1 MIGTENPLA
10 DRQQRGVQVAGDPQA
25 DWLAEVTGDD
35 RRRAGGKPLIRGNSA
50 GVRRLAI
57 WDDADVGD
65 DPSVESSVAGS
76 QVGAGFQAMAA
87 GDWRGARDA
96 FSAALEMAEVPEARF
111 GLASTLFWLGDI
123 AGTID
128 SCEKAY
134 AAFRRRGDLMFAAGV
149 ALSLVGYNK
158 GYLGNTAAAR
168 GWLSRAARIIENE
181 VPELRGELLGA
192 TAYVTD
198 DPVESEAL
206 ARQAVEIGRANGN
219 FGLELMA
226 MHAVGQALVQ
236 QGRTEEGMS
245 LLDEAMAGVIGGE
258 GGDPMAVAQMSC
270 MTMVVCGS
278 CLDLERAT
286 QWVQSLERFI
296 DRYGCPFL
304 YAECRTYYGRV
315 LFENGDWSAAEA
327 LLADAISMSRGVFA
341 APHAFASGTLAELR
355 LAQGRV
361 EDAGRVLRGVEGRE
375 EAAAAVASLHLKLGE
390 PSVAAA
396 VLRRRLAATSPDRLD
411 AAAVIELLG
420 EAEIAL
426 LDSGAAIERGRALVA
441 LGAVND
447 CHLMVAHG
455 ERLLGHALAS
465 TDAMA
470 ARAHLE
476 TALAAFSQAGIPYR
490 AAQTRLL
497 LAQVLRREDQA
508 VAVAEARAA
517 LSVFEDLGA
526 GRDADAAAALLRD
539 LGVKAARTGPKN
551 VGRLTKREQEVLVLL
566 GEALSNPEIAERL
579 VLSRKTV
586 EHHVARILSKLG
598 LRGRAEAAALAARS
612 APLESAPGNR

>member
-1 MIGTENPLA
+1 MA
-10 DRQQRGVQVAGDPQA
+10 
-25 DWLAEVTGDD
+25 TG
-35 RRRAGGKPLIRGNSA
+35 
-50 GVRRLAI
+50 
-57 WDDADVGD
+57 
-65 DPSVESSVAGS
+65 E
-76 QVGAGFQAMAA
+76 
-87 GDWRGARDA
+87 WRGARDA
-96 FSAALEMAEVPEARF
+96 FSAVLEVAEVPEALF
-111 GLASTLFWLGDI
+111 GLASALFWLGDI
-123 AGTID
+123 AGTIAY
-128 SCEKAY
+128 CEKAY
-134 AAFRRRGDLMFAAGV
+134 AGFRRRGDLMFAAGA

-192 TAYVTD
+192 SAYVTD

-219 FGLELMA
+219 SGLELMA

-258 GGDPMAVAQMSC
+258 GDPMTVAQMSC

-278 CLDLERAT
+278 CFDLERAT
-286 QWVQSLERFI
+286 QWVQSLQGFI

-327 LLADAISMSRGVFA
+327 FLTDAIAMSRGVFA
-341 APHAFASGTLAELR
+341 APHAFAAGTLAELR

-361 EDAGRVLRGVEGRE
+361 EDAARVLRGVEGRE
-375 EAAAAVASLHLKLGE
+375 EAAAAVASVHLAQGE

-396 VLRRRLAATSPDRLD
+396 VLRRRLAATSLDRLD
-411 AAAVIELLG
+411 VAAVIELLG
-420 EAEIAL
+420 EAQIAL
-426 LDSGAAIERGRALVA
+426 HDSGAAIERGRALVA
-441 LGAVND
+441 LGAVNNCD
-447 CHLMVAHG
+447 LIVAHG
-455 ERLLGHALAS
+455 ERLLGHAFAL
-465 TDAMA
+465 TDVPA
-470 ARAHLE
+470 ACTHLE
-476 TALAAFSQAGIPYR
+476 TALAAFIHAEIPYR

-497 LAQVLRREDQA
+497 LAQVLGQSNHE
-508 VAVAEARAA
+508 VAGAEARAA

-539 LGVKAARTGPKN
+539 LGVKAARAGPKN
-551 VGRLTKREQEVLVLL
+551 VGLLTKREQEVLALL
-566 GEALSNPEIAERL
+566 GEGLSNPEIAERL
-579 VLSRKTV
+579 FLSRKTV

-598 LRGRAEAAALAARS
+598 LRGRAEAAALAARN
-612 APLESAPGNR
+612 AHQESA

>member
-1 MIGTENPLA
+1 MSSGP
-10 DRQQRGVQVAGDPQA
+10 GDE
-25 DWLAEVTGDD
+25 L
-35 RRRAGGKPLIRGNSA
+35 
-50 GVRRLAI
+50 
-57 WDDADVGD
+57 
-65 DPSVESSVAGS
+65 SVVES
-76 QVGAGFQAMAA
+76 QVGAGFQALAA
-87 GDWRGARDA
+87 GDWRSARDA
-96 FSAALEMAEVPEARF
+96 FSAVLVVAEVPEALF
-111 GLASTLFWLGDI
+111 GLATALFWLGDI
-123 AGTID
+123 AGTIAN
-128 SCEKAY
+128 CEQAY
-134 AAFRRRGDLMFAAGV
+134 AAFRRRPDPMSAAAA
-149 ALSLVGYNK
+149 ALALVGYNK

-168 GWLSRAARIIENE
+168 GWLSRAARIIDSD

-198 DPVESEAL
+198 DPVQSEAL

-219 FGLELMA
+219 SDLELMA

-258 GGDPMAVAQMSC
+258 SNPLTVAQLSC

-278 CLDLERAT
+278 CFDVERAT
-286 QWVQSLERFI
+286 QWVQSLERFM

-315 LFENGDWSAAEA
+315 LFESGDWGAAEV
-327 LLADAISMSRGVFA
+327 LLAEAISISKGVFA

-361 EDAGRVLRGVEGRE
+361 EEAARVLRGVEGRE
-375 EAAAAVASLHLKLGE
+375 EAAAAAGSLHLALGE

-426 LDSGAAIERGRALVA
+426 LDNAAAIERGHALIA

-447 CHLMVAHG
+447 CQLIIARG
-455 ERLLGHALAS
+455 ERLLGHALAL
-465 TDAMA
+465 TDAQA

-476 TALAAFSQAGIPYR
+476 TALAAFVQAGIPYR
-490 AAQTRLL
+490 TAQTQLL
-497 LAQVLRREDQA
+497 VAQVLGPTDRE
-508 VAVAEARAA
+508 VAAAEARAA
-517 LSVFEDLGA
+517 FSVFEDLGA
-526 GRDADAAAALLRD
+526 DRDADAAAALLRE
-539 LGVKAARTGPKN
+539 LGVRAARTGPKN
-551 VGRLTKREQEVLVLL
+551 VGRLTKREQEVLALL
-566 GEALSNPEIAERL
+566 GDGFSNPEIADRL
-579 VLSRKTV
+579 FLSRKTV

-598 LRGRAEAAALAARS
+598 LRGRAEAAAVAARG
-612 APLESAPGNR
+612 AP

>member
-1 MIGTENPLA
+1 VSEG
-10 DRQQRGVQVAGDPQA
+10 RGVEPSA
-25 DWLAEVTGDD
+25 D
-35 RRRAGGKPLIRGNSA
+35 
-50 GVRRLAI
+50 
-57 WDDADVGD
+57 
-65 DPSVESSVAGS
+65 ES
-76 QVGAGFQAMAA
+76 QLGAGFQAVAT

-96 FSAALEMAEVPEARF
+96 FSAALAVAEVPEAFF
-111 GLASTLFWLGDI
+111 GLANALFWLGDI
-123 AGTID
+123 AGTIAN
-128 SCEKAY
+128 CEKAY
-134 AAFRRRGDLMFAAGV
+134 AGFRRRGDPVFAAGA

-158 GYLGNTAAAR
+158 GYLGNAAAAR
-168 GWLSRAARIIENE
+168 GWLSRAARIIQSE
-181 VPELRGELLGA
+181 VPQLRGELLGA
-192 TAYVTD
+192 TAYLTD

-219 FGLELMA
+219 SDLELMA

-236 QGRTEEGMS
+236 QGRTEEGMV

-258 GGDPMAVAQMSC
+258 GGDPLTVAQMSC

-278 CLDLERAT
+278 CFDLERAT
-286 QWVQSLERFI
+286 QWVQSLQGFI

-327 LLADAISMSRGVFA
+327 LLIEAISMSEGVFA

-355 LAQGRV
+355 LAQGRI
-361 EDAGRVLRGVEGRE
+361 EDAARVLHGVEGRE
-375 EAAAAVASLHLKLGE
+375 EAAAAVASLRLEQGE

-411 AAAVIELLG
+411 VASVTELLG

-426 LDSGAAIERGRALVA
+426 GDRGAAIERGRALLA
-441 LGAVND
+441 LGAAND
-447 CHLMVAHG
+447 CHLIVAHG

-465 TDAMA
+465 TDVPA
-470 ARAHLE
+470 ACRHLE
-476 TALAAFSQAGIPYR
+476 TALAAFIQAGIPYR
-490 AAQTRLL
+490 TAQTRLM
-497 LAQVLRREDQA
+497 LAHVLRQDDHA
-508 VAVAEARAA
+508 VAGAEARTA

-551 VGRLTKREQEVLVLL
+551 LGRLTRREQEVLALL
-566 GEALSNPEIAERL
+566 GEGLSNPEIAARL
-579 VLSRKTV
+579 FLSRKTA
-586 EHHVARILSKLG
+586 EHHVARILAKLA
-598 LRGRAEAAALAARS
+598 LRGRAEAAAFAARS
-612 APLESAPGNR
+612 TS